1 MVFRKLQMENNNQ
14 KMRVFSGVQ
23 PTGNIHLG
31 NYLGAI
37 KQFVKLQNN
46 NCESIFCLVDLHALT
61 SWQEPEIL
69 RSSTIELAATF
80 MACGLNP
87 NKSILFNQSKV
98 TTHVQLSWI
107 LNCVGRIG
115 WLNRMTQFKDKAGKN
130 REKVSVGL
138 FTYPILMAADILAYK
153 ATHVPVGEDQKQHLE
168 LARDIAMKFNTDF
181 KEKDFFPLPEPII
194 QGDSTRVM
202 SLRNGNLK
210 MSKSD
215 PSDYSRICLTDN
227 ADLIAKKIQKAKS
240 DDKELPYS
248 IEELSNRPEAKNL
261 LEIYSSFNNQ
271 KIEKTISEFS
281 GKPFSYFKPILS
293 DIIINSLEPITK
305 EIKKLLKEKKY
316 IDNVLKSGA
325 QKAERISKPIIEDIY
340 KIVGLLI

>member
-1 MVFRKLQMENNNQ
+1 MLKMKSYENKKRN
-14 KMRVFSGVQ
+14 RVFSGVQ

-37 KQFVKLQNN
+37 KQFVTLQNEN
-46 NCESIFCLVDLHALT
+46 NQSIYCLVDLHALT
-61 SWQEPEIL
+61 AWQEPVDL
-69 RSSTIELAATF
+69 RNSTIELAATF
-80 MACGLNP
+80 LACGIDP

-98 TTHVQLSWI
+98 SSHVKLAWI

-130 REKVSVGL
+130 KEKVSVGL
-138 FTYPILMAADILAYK
+138 FTYPILMAADILVYK

-168 LARDIAMKFNTDF
+168 LARDIASKFNTDF
-181 KEKDFFPLPEPII
+181 KKENFFPLPEPII
-194 QGDSTRVM
+194 QGPSTRVM
-202 SLRNGNLK
+202 SLRNGNIK

-215 PSDYSRICLTDN
+215 PSDYSRICLTD
-227 ADLIAKKIQKAKS
+227 DSDVIAKKIQKAKS
-240 DDKELPYS
+240 DNEALPSS

-261 LEIYSSFNNQ
+261 LEIYSSFSNQ

-281 GKPFSYFKPILS
+281 GKLFSNFKPILTEL
-293 DIIINSLEPITK
+293 IISSLNPISY

-316 IDNVLKSGA
+316 INDILNVGA
-325 QKAERISKPIIEDIY
+325 EKAEEISEPNIKKIY
-340 KIVGLLI
+340 ELVGLLN